1 MFPFVSEGE
10 LCRTTPI
17 APLACPAAPT
27 EGSSEFEISP
37 RVCIVTTYCKESLE
51 TLFVDSTEYL
61 TLTCYGS
68 LIAQHW
74 AVEYLF
80 GTMECSLISL
90 WVDLSSQARSM
101 VDSNRRITRVLA
113 NSDELVDR

>member
-17 APLACPAAPT
+17 APFACPAAPT

-51 TLFVDSTEYL
+51 TLFVDSTCISDPYVL
-61 TLTCYGS
+61 DRTTLGC
-68 LIAQHW
+68 
-74 AVEYLF
+74 
-80 GTMECSLISL
+80 
-90 WVDLSSQARSM
+90 
-101 VDSNRRITRVLA
+101 RVLIWYDGVFPDIPMGRPEFSSA
-113 NSDELVDR
+113 FHG

>member
-37 RVCIVTTYCKESLE
+37 RVCIVTTYCKERLE
-51 TLFVDSTEYL
+51 SLFVDSTCISDPYVLWEL
-61 TLTCYGS
+61 DRTTLGRRVFIWYDG
-68 LIAQHW
+68 A
-74 AVEYLF
+74 
-80 GTMECSLISL
+80 SLISL
-90 WVDLSSQARSM
+90 WVDPSSQARSM
-101 VDSNRRITRVLA
+101 VDNNRRITRVLA
-113 NSDELVDR
+113 NSGGLVDG